1 MFDVKNCPLYEKL
14 SRGEP
19 LSQYEK
25 KLLADIVREEIKFLL
40 RNQILPTPK
49 DYERWFYIFCN
60 LVASGQRLEDSV
72 LMELYNSIY
81 KEESDLVNIEID
93 LKHTVQILS
102 DIIAELQKSLEESY
116 EQASIEEQRI
126 TELQKKEEAGG
137 DFVTSLLL
145 EFLMLVRDLK
155 RQNESF
161 LKKVEAQQKI
171 INELKSRLEIVEA
184 EANLDPLTNLFNRRS
199 LERALEEFFTL
210 CKQSKMSF
218 SLVLIDLDDFKYI
231 NDNYGHHVGDLVLA
245 KVAKVLRTNMRAK
258 DIVGRWGGDEFV
270 IIMPNTDLENAKKV
284 VERLRSQL
292 EKMEIL
298 AEGKKFKVSISVG
311 VVQCGENF
319 QSWLDMLKKAD
330 RLMYEDKNKKKKAL

>member
-1 MFDVKNCPLYEKL
+1 MFEIKTCPLYEKL
-14 SRGEP
+14 SRGVS
-19 LSQYEK
+19 LSKSEK

-60 LVASGQRLEDSV
+60 LVASGQKLEDSA
-72 LMELYNSIY
+72 LIELYNSIY
-81 KEESDLVNIEID
+81 KEEIDLVNIKID
-93 LKHTVQILS
+93 LKHTTQILS
-102 DIIAELQKSLEESY
+102 DIIGELQKSLKESY
-116 EQASIEEQRI
+116 EQASIKEQRI
-126 TELQKKEEAGG
+126 TELQKKEAKE
-137 DFVTSLLL
+137 DFITSLLL
-145 EFLMLVRDLK
+145 ELLMLVRDLK

-161 LKKVEAQQKI
+161 LKKVEAQQKV
-171 INELKSRLEIVEA
+171 INDLKSKLEMVEA
-184 EANLDPLTNLFNRRS
+184 EANLDPLTDLFNRRS
-199 LERALEEFFTL
+199 LERALKEFFTL

-218 SLVLIDLDDFKYI
+218 SLVLIDLDDFKYV

-270 IIMPNTDLENAKKV
+270 VIMPNTDLENAKKV
-284 VERLRSQL
+284 LERIKLQI

-298 AEGKKFKVSISVG
+298 AEGKRFKVSISAG

-319 QSWLDMLKKAD
+319 QSLLDMIKEAD
-330 RLMYEDKNKKKKAL
+330 RLMYEDKKKKAL

>member
-1 MFDVKNCPLYEKL
+1 MFDIKNCPLYEKL

-19 LSQYEK
+19 LTQSEK

-40 RNQILPTPK
+40 RNHILPTPK
-49 DYERWFYIFCN
+49 NYERWFYIFCN
-60 LVASGQRLEDSV
+60 LVANGQKLEDSA
-72 LMELYNSIY
+72 LMELYNNIY
-81 KEESDLVNIEID
+81 KEEGDVVNIKID
-93 LKHTVQILS
+93 LKHTAQVLN
-102 DIIAELQKSLEESY
+102 DIIGELQKSLKESY
-116 EQASIEEQRI
+116 EQASIKEQRI
-126 TELQKKEEAGG
+126 AELQKKEAKE

-145 EFLMLVRDLK
+145 ELLMLVEDLK
-155 RQNESF
+155 RENESF
-161 LKKVEAQQKI
+161 LKKVETQQKV
-171 INELKSRLEIVEA
+171 INELKSKLETVEA
-184 EANLDPLTNLFNRRS
+184 EANLDPLTDLFNRRS

-218 SLVLIDLDDFKYI
+218 SLVLIDLDDFKYV

-270 IIMPNTDLENAKKV
+270 AVMPNTDLENAKKI
-284 VERLRSQL
+284 VERLKSKL

-298 AEGKKFKVSISVG
+298 AEGRRFKVSISAG

-319 QSWLDMLKKAD
+319 QSWLDMIKEAD
-330 RLMYEDKNKKKKAL
+330 RLMYEDKKRKAL

>member
-1 MFDVKNCPLYEKL
+1 MFEIKTCPLYEKL

-19 LSQYEK
+19 LSQSEK

-60 LVASGQRLEDSV
+60 LVTSGQKLEDNA

-81 KEESDLVNIEID
+81 KEESDLVNIKID
-93 LKHTVQILS
+93 LKHTTQILS
-102 DIIAELQKSLEESY
+102 DIITELQKSLKESY
-116 EQASIEEQRI
+116 EQASIKEQRI
-126 TELQKKEEAGG
+126 TELQKKEAKENFIA
-137 DFVTSLLL
+137 SLLL
-145 EFLMLVRDLK
+145 ELLTLVRDLK
-155 RQNESF
+155 RENESF
-161 LKKVEAQQKI
+161 LKKVEAQQKV
-171 INELKSRLEIVEA
+171 INELKSKLEKVEA
-184 EANLDPLTNLFNRRS
+184 EANLDPLTDLFNRRS

-218 SLVLIDLDDFKYI
+218 SLVLIDLDDFKYV

-270 IIMPNTDLENAKKV
+270 AIMPNTDLENAKKI
-284 VERLRSQL
+284 VERIKSQL
-292 EKMEIL
+292 GKMEIL
-298 AEGKKFKVSISVG
+298 AEGRRFKISISAG

-319 QSWLDMLKKAD
+319 QSWLDMIKEAD
-330 RLMYEDKNKKKKAL
+330 RLMYEEKRRKAL